1 MYLPAEN
8 IQRALL
14 TANSA
19 IKVPLSLTAPIDA
32 IQAPDNYVGFG
43 FETAFINDYANTF
56 TLNLLNSIGKR
67 LGSVPTIRI
76 GGTSGDRV
84 TFDDSQQEIKVCIE
98 GDCPIGSAASYI
110 LGPRYFDGFEYF
122 EDFGITFQA
131 PLGADLNVS
140 NTEIYVSRAYEQV
153 NHLVAIAIGNEPDLY
168 STQYDVDYTLGQYVN
183 DSQTIIAAVSEILE
197 FDEGGRVFEVLDF
210 ASNKP
215 SFDLIDVF
223 GDNSYNSTNAK
234 LAAWH
239 WYQLSANYSSSEELQ
254 TYLMNHTAII
264 TRFEPLK
271 SQITYLKEN
280 DPTIPFVL
288 SETGSATQSSIEI
301 QSGFGAAL
309 WCIDFQL
316 YSLTQGVSRVD
327 ATHRPAALH
336 SYWVPD
342 DSAGAIN
349 PGPQVR
355 AVWYALPFVAD
366 FLGQSP
372 GKVVEIDLESD
383 TLAAYAI
390 YNSSTNNVSR
400 LAIINLRTWVNGD
413 DYGSSS
419 RGSET
424 ISVPIASNVSSVT
437 VRRLQSAAGAFA
449 MGFDY
454 AGPSENVTWA
464 GEQWSYSIDQGK
476 GHRVDGVSEKET
488 YSVSGGVVEIEIQ
501 DSEAL
506 SIEF

>member
-1 MYLPAEN
+1 MHLPADK

-14 TANSA
+14 TTSSV
-19 IKVPLSLTAPIDA
+19 IKVPLSTTAPSDA

-56 TLNLLNSIGKR
+56 TLNLLNSVGKR
-67 LGSVPTIRI
+67 LGTVPTIRI

-84 TFDDSQQEIKVCIE
+84 TFDESQEEIKVCIE

-110 LGPRYFDGFEYF
+110 LGPSYFDGFKYF

-140 NTEIYVSRAYEQV
+140 NAEIYVSRAYEQV
-153 NHLVAIAIGNEPDLY
+153 KDLVAIAIGNEPDLY
-168 STQYDVDYTLGQYVN
+168 STQYGVDYKLGQYVN
-183 DSQTIIAAVSEILE
+183 DSQTIITHVSETLG
-197 FDEGGRVFEVLDF
+197 FDEGDRVFEVLDF

-215 SFDLIDVF
+215 SFDLINVF
-223 GDNSYNSTNAK
+223 EDNLYNSTNVK

-239 WYQLSANYSSSEELQ
+239 WYQLSTDYTTSEELQ
-254 TYLMNHTAII
+254 TYLMNHTAI
-264 TRFEPLK
+264 TTHFEPLK
-271 SQITYLKEN
+271 SQIAYLKKN
-280 DPTIPFVL
+280 DSSISFVL
-288 SETGSATQSSIEI
+288 SETGSGTQSSIEI
-301 QSGFGAAL
+301 QGGFGAAL

-316 YSLTQGVSRVD
+316 YSLSQGVSRVD
-327 ATHRPAALH
+327 ATHRPAAFH

-342 DSAGAIN
+342 DSAGTIN

-355 AVWYALPFVAD
+355 AVWYALPFIAD

-372 GKVVEIDLESD
+372 GKVSEIDLQSD

-390 YNSSTNNVSR
+390 YNSSSNDVSR
-400 LAIINLRTWVNGD
+400 LAIINLQTWVNGD
-413 DYGSSS
+413 GSGSS
-419 RGSET
+419 RGSENV
-424 ISVPIASNVSSVT
+424 SVPVPSGVSSVY

-454 AGPSENVTWA
+454 AGPAENVTWA

-476 GHRVDGVSEKET
+476 GHRVEGVSEKET
-488 YSVSGGVVEIEIQ
+488 YSVSDGVFEIQIQ